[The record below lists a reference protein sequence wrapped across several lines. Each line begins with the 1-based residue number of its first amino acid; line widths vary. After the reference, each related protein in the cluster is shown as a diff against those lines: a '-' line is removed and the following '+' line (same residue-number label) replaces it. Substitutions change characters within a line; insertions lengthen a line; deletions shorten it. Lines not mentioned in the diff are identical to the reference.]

1 MFRGKV
7 PVSRAQ
13 GAGVACSDRHSFSVD
28 TAHGSHDLRIRVA
41 MPRSAGNMCRSGQVG
56 SRRGWPGTGGWAGRV
71 AAWLAARVAEGM
83 GDRARLAGCLRSEVA
98 GSSGNVTEGDGFGT
112 VWTGVEPSP

>member
-13 GAGVACSDRHSFSVD
+13 GAGVTCSDRHSFSVD

-56 SRRGWPGTGGWAGRV
+56 QGT
-71 AAWLAARVAEGM
+71 WLASH
-83 GDRARLAGCLRSEVA
+83 LRSEVA
-98 GSSGNVTEGDGFGT
+98 GFSGNVTEGDGFGT